1 MKRSE
6 KDAIIDEVAE
16 RTSKAQAV
24 YFADFTGLTVAEQ
37 QELRREF
44 RNAGVEYTVYKNTLV
59 RKALER
65 VTGYDKVYDYLVG
78 PTGIAF
84 CGDDISA
91 PARIMKKY
99 SDKTGKMKLKAA
111 VLESEVYDGSRIA
124 DLAAIPS
131 RDELMSAILGSIE
144 APISGIVGALNA
156 LARDLVGVIDQIAEQ
171 KKSA

>member
-24 YFADFTGLTVAEQ
+24 YFADFTGMTVADER
-37 QELRREF
+37 ELRREF
-44 RNAGVEYTVYKNTLV
+44 RKAGVEYTVYKNTLV

-65 VTGYDKVYDYLVG
+65 VTGYEKVYDYLVG

-91 PARIMKKY
+91 AARIIKQY
-99 SDKTGKMKLKAA
+99 NEKTGKMKLKAA
-111 VLESEVYDGSRIA
+111 VLERQVYDGSLIA

-131 RDELMSAILGSIE
+131 RKELMAAILGSIE
-144 APISGIVGALNA
+144 APMSGIVGVINA
-156 LARDLVGVIDQIAEQ
+156 VARDLVSVIDQIAEQ
-171 KKSA
+171 KKAA